1 MALRPVILGMWRRP
15 YPEWGG
21 NICEAKTIK
30 FQMMGEP
37 DMIAGSENRNVFFF
51 LNCFLSPSNF
61 QSALFVFHDLGNHN
75 IS

>member
-1 MALRPVILGMWRRP
+1 MALRPVIVGIWRRP

-37 DMIAGSENRNVFFF
+37 DMIAGSELERVFLFK
-51 LNCFLSPSNF
+51 LLSFTFKLP
-61 QSALFVFHDLGNHN
+61 
-75 IS
+75 ISLVCLS